1 MSGNSV
7 QLEPVLGLGDEWPE
21 TLYIVCDMDS
31 DRCGCYCFN
40 GIHGLAVF
48 SDSNRADDFISLS
61 GMKAVCIRRVSFDHA
76 RDVAKKRPLPVV
88 AMMLCDDLEN
98 PIVHY
103 VR

>member
-7 QLEPVLGLGDEWPE
+7 QTEPVLGLGDEWPE
-21 TLYIVCDMDS
+21 TLYIVRDMDS
-31 DRCGCYCFN
+31 DRCGCYYWR
-40 GIHGLAVF
+40 GLHGLAVF
-48 SDSNRADDFISLS
+48 ESNVNADNFASYGGL
-61 GMKAVCIRRVSFDHA
+61 KAYCIRRVSFDHA